1 MVKLI
6 TVHGT
11 FAGSPRNRGEK
22 WWQKESPFTSELQ
35 SFIGEP
41 VDVEPFHWEGNNS
54 ETERRQTGSRLATA
68 IHDCQDPP
76 IVLGHSHGG
85 SAGIQALAMLYL
97 RRGEKCCD
105 LVRGYATVGTPM
117 LLFRSNRNPFS
128 RFDVIGRLLLLFA
141 LGLLGL
147 KVGEIAANAYDG
159 QEITGILT
167 GLREFGSS
175 IQFGLAMLILVVLYG
190 YSYRNRRRMKLFKD
204 NTLYGFFKDRY
215 VAMNHAEDEAINGLM
230 KAKAVKPKL
239 VKRTTVFISLFSGLS
254 FVLIGLFFLTQ
265 LLEASN
271 LPLPELLR
279 NSFDVLETG
288 LFDPI
293 EDLLY
298 ANFPQ
303 LGENALLQQ
312 LMATFTLIPI
322 GAVLSASALVAFA
335 TSVVVTPGLSH
346 FVSNQIKSQSFG
358 DDGYGESIR
367 AVVPGLDF
375 DSDQV
380 GTLPSSVEGQ
390 MERASV
396 KDAGA
401 AIQRLR
407 ELLASGE
414 LLDAKGA
421 DLIGQSMKF
430 EKSELLHNA
439 YFHSPLFI
447 RYMAAVFV
455 TRFGVKPSERYAND
469 RAAQE
474 FHELLSTSEV
484 PAAVA
489 DEEAAAV

>member
-11 FAGSPRNRGEK
+11 FAGDPRNRGEK
-22 WWQKESPFTSELQ
+22 WWQKESPFTTELQ

-41 VDVEPFHWEGNNS
+41 LEVEPFHWTGENS
-54 ETERRQTGSRLATA
+54 EMERRRTGTKLCDV
-68 IHDCQDPP
+68 IHDCANPP
-76 IVLGHSHGG
+76 IVMGHSHGG
-85 SAGIQALAMLYL
+85 SAAIQALALLYL
-97 RRGEKCCD
+97 KRGAKCCD
-105 LVRGYATVGTPM
+105 MVRGFATVGTPM

-128 RFDVIGRLLLLFA
+128 RFDVVGRLLLLFA

-147 KVGEIAANAYDG
+147 KVGEIAANAYEG
-159 QEITGILT
+159 QEIQGIFT

-175 IQFGLAMLILVVLYG
+175 IQFGLAILILVVLYA
-190 YSYRNRRRMKLFKD
+190 YSYRNRQRNKLFRD
-204 NTLYGFFKDRY
+204 NTLFGFFKERY
-215 VAMNHAEDEAINGLM
+215 VALNHAEDEAINGLM

-239 VKRTTVFISLFSGLS
+239 VKRSTVFISLFSGLS
-254 FVLIGLFFLTQ
+254 FVLVGFFFFTQ
-265 LLEASN
+265 LMEASR
-271 LPLPELLR
+271 LPLPSVLGD
-279 NSFDVLETG
+279 SFAVLEDS
-288 LFDPI
+288 LFDPA
-293 EDLLY
+293 EDWLY

-303 LGENALLQQ
+303 LGENELLRQ

-322 GAVLSASALVAFA
+322 GAVLMASGLVAFA
-335 TSVVVTPGLSH
+335 TAFIVTPGLSH

-367 AVVPGLDF
+367 DVVPGLDF
-375 DSDQV
+375 DAEGV
-380 GTLPSSVEGQ
+380 GTLPDNVEGQ

-447 RYMAAVFV
+447 RYVAAVFV
-455 TRFGVKPSERYAND
+455 TRFGVKPSERFSSD

-474 FHELLSTSEV
+474 FYELLKGGAPS
-484 PAAVA
+484 PR
-489 DEEAAAV
+489 EEAIASE